1 MGIRFCKTSVTEKRD
16 DTSDADN
23 SDWVEIPG
31 WSSFLLHVDTC
42 SRISTAD
49 EGMDVTKR
57 DSSISEST
65 QSYFAQILDDVLA
78 IVSFLDRRQ
87 IWNWDF
93 GSTNTINR
101 IQARSILLPQLNQP
115 GTLCSKMKTFRPRRR
130 HRSISTWLCM
140 VLSRKTT
147 TLEWLEPLSKSRN

>member
-1 MGIRFCKTSVTEKRD
+1 MIFGRSGATLLVTLGQILLLSNILQCAHGLVKVPIITRSNKTSVIEKRD

-57 DSSISEST
+57 DFSISEST

-78 IVSFLDRRQ
+78 IVSFLDKRA
-87 IWNWDF
+87 N
-93 GSTNTINR
+93 
-101 IQARSILLPQLNQP
+101 
-115 GTLCSKMKTFRPRRR
+115 
-130 HRSISTWLCM
+130 
-140 VLSRKTT
+140 
-147 TLEWLEPLSKSRN
+147 LELGL